1 MSFSID
7 VNIVGF
13 VCGIT
18 AALCLSGSEASAV
31 ERVDV
36 PVIPSR
42 VDIKD
47 SSEPTL
53 LVSASTATQEVAAK
67 QGLYQC
73 ITQDNTPL
81 WYNGV
86 ALRLSNKGQGLYDVM
101 DFGGQRIHARLW
113 GGGSISWQID
123 RWNVG
128 WCG

>member
-1 MSFSID
+1 MSFSINAK
-7 VNIVGF
+7 VVGI

-18 AALCLSGSEASAV
+18 VALCLSGIEASAV
-31 ERVDV
+31 EIVDT
-36 PVIPSR
+36 PVIINGA
-42 VDIKD
+42 DLKD
-47 SSEPTL
+47 SSESTL
-53 LVSASTATQEVAAK
+53 RGPASIATREVAAK
-67 QGLYQC
+67 QEIYQC

-101 DFGGQRIHARLW
+101 DFGGQRVHARLW